1 MLKRGFTLRTKSP
14 FEHPNGGV
22 AVPDS
27 PEGEGGVIPQILEQ
41 HVLAPGVGAQ
51 ELRDVVHL
59 VVDHGPAVLP
69 RVVES
74 HLREA
79 DNL

>member
-1 MLKRGFTLRTKSP
+1 M
-14 FEHPNGGV
+14 
-22 AVPDS
+22 PDT
-27 PEGEGGVIPQILEQ
+27 PEGESCVISQIFEED
-41 HVLAPGVGAQ
+41 VLAPGVGAQ

-74 HLREA
+74 NLCEA

>member
-1 MLKRGFTLRTKSP
+1 M
-14 FEHPNGGV
+14 
-22 AVPDS
+22 PDS
-27 PEGEGGVIPQILEQ
+27 PEGKGGVISQILEED
-41 HVLAPGVGAQ
+41 VLAPGVGAQ

>member
-1 MLKRGFTLRTKSP
+1 MSP
-14 FEHPNGGV
+14 FEHPDGGLAV
-22 AVPDS
+22 AHP
-27 PEGEGGVIPQILEQ
+27 PEGEGGVVAQVLED

-59 VVDHGPAVLP
+59 VVDHRPAVLG
-69 RVVES
+69 RVVDS

-79 DNL
+79 DNLYI

>member
-1 MLKRGFTLRTKSP
+1 M
-14 FEHPNGGV
+14 
-22 AVPDS
+22 PDS
-27 PEGEGGVIPQILEQ
+27 PEGQGGVISKILEQ
-41 HVLAPGVGAQ
+41 DVLAPGVGAQ